1 MFLQDFFDVAL
12 LDGLELFIDVIA
24 AFEVDGIADAEIG
37 EASRELHSSIDS
49 DGWLL
54 LFFVVVTS

>member
-37 EASRELHSSIDS
+37 EAS
-49 DGWLL
+49 
-54 LFFVVVTS
+54 